1 MFVDFALIIKN
12 SKGCCVESLIKSE
25 NNYYVLLKTCID
37 AVSILI
43 NILYEKFAVLP
54 KHYPGTLFA

>member
-12 SKGCCVESLIKSE
+12 LKGCCVESLIKSE

-43 NILYEKFAVLP
+43 NILYVKFAVHP
-54 KHYPGTLFA
+54 KQYPGTL

>member
-1 MFVDFALIIKN
+1 MFVDFALIITN
-12 SKGCCVESLIKSE
+12 LKGCCVESLIKSE

-43 NILYEKFAVLP
+43 NILYKKIAVLP
-54 KHYPGTLFA
+54 KHYPGTL